1 MIFSFTKEIKKEL
14 KSIKENRP
22 NLYRK
27 IIKQL
32 NYFAINPHYP
42 SLRRHKLSSNLVNS
56 WSISIERNYRMIY
69 FLDDDKAVFFLMGT
83 HQEVYKK

>member
-22 NLYRK
+22 KLYRK

-32 NYFAINPHYP
+32 NYFAINPHHP
-42 SLRRHKLSSNLVNS
+42 SLRRHKLSSNLSNS
-56 WSISIERNYRMIY
+56 WSISIERNYRIIY